1 MERSEPKL
9 APEWLRSVGNKPA
22 SSSASSLQLGVS
34 EGSKFT
40 RGKSSSVNGTG
51 YDVGRPVSADHAA
64 ISHLQR
70 SSNRSSSDHQRSYSN
85 FGRNRHYSRDRY
97 RDKYENSVQP
107 PDTSRKN
114 SGSRTQ
120 KDGFRPSQLMI
131 SERHGEK
138 LMRNSCNGENNS
150 TSYWNGLP
158 DKYGLSNTLHRS
170 ESERGFLLSGAEG
183 MQTATGIGKVRS
195 PGVSAATPST
205 TRSLPDVKNGDKW
218 TSPLAEVPPPTTRS
232 DGSGCSS
239 VQLATPF
246 ATPTLSTAAGAGF
259 NMAEAVAK
267 SPRSVQSTSQ
277 LSNGNQRLED
287 LAIKQSRILIPV
299 TPSAPKISAL
309 SPSDKIKSK
318 VTEQR
323 QQHHPL
329 PSSHVASNSVR
340 SGALGTT
347 DALKKSS
354 FGKLHVLKPSR
365 ERNTVSSVVSNCVD
379 PNPDTKGLKPML
391 SPVATMQ
398 RPTYNPVSPT
408 AEPKPSRI
416 VTEKRL
422 SSQAQAQRSRN
433 EFFNNLMRKKSMG
446 DAGAASDTAAPE
458 VSATPTTQ
466 AQDAPSFDNP
476 SGIMPVDNTNEDTGK
491 GDAIDG
497 QKLLKNGKTHP
508 SPDAISEEEAA
519 FLRSLGWEEN
529 ADEGGLTE
537 EEISTFYRDL
547 TKYINSNLP
556 LKILGVQPRL
566 MLTLNS

>member
-1 MERSEPKL
+1 MERNEPKL
-9 APEWLRSVGNKPA
+9 APEWLRSVGNKSA
-22 SSSASSLQLGVS
+22 CSSASSLQLGVS
-34 EGSKFT
+34 EASKFT

-70 SSNRSSSDHQRSYSN
+70 SSNRSSSVNQRSYSN

-97 RDKYENSVQP
+97 KDKYENSVQP

-150 TSYWNGLP
+150 TSYLNGLP

-170 ESERGFLLSGAEG
+170 ESERGFLLNGAEG
-183 MQTATGIGKVRS
+183 RQTATGIGRVRS
-195 PGVSAATPST
+195 PGLSVATPST

-218 TSPLAEVPPPTTRS
+218 TSHLAEVPPTTRS

-246 ATPTLSTAAGAGF
+246 AAPTLSTAAGAGF

-267 SPRSVQSTSQ
+267 SPRSVQTTSQ

-309 SPSDKIKSK
+309 NPSDKIKSK

-329 PSSHVASNSVR
+329 SPSHVASNSVR
-340 SGALGTT
+340 SGGLGTT

-365 ERNTVSSVVSNCVD
+365 EKSSVSSVVSNCLD
-379 PNPDTKGLKPML
+379 PNPDTKGSKPML
-391 SPVATMQ
+391 SPVSTMQ
-398 RPTYNPVSPT
+398 RPPYNPVSPT
-408 AEPKPSRI
+408 AEPKPSRA

-422 SSQAQAQRSRN
+422 SSQAQSRN
-433 EFFNNLMRKKSMG
+433 DFFNLMRKKSMG

-458 VSATPTTQ
+458 VSTEPTTQ

-476 SGIMPVDNTNEDTGK
+476 SVIMAVDNTNEDTGK

-497 QKLLKNGKTHP
+497 QKQLKNGKTHP

-547 TKYINSNLP
+547 TKVTITFAVPLNAYGNGNL
-556 LKILGVQPRL
+556 ISDG
-566 MLTLNS
+566 